1 MNSAS
6 NGTGQTELTM
16 ITLLRQRNFAFLWFG
31 QLVSI
36 LGDWVLFVAL
46 PFYVYNLTG
55 SVLAT
60 GGMFVIRALP
70 SVVFGSFAGVL
81 VDRWDRKRTLITADL
96 SRAALL
102 PLLLTVHSLEGLWI
116 IYLIAFVESTISVFF
131 YPAKSAILPHLV
143 AARSLMAANSLDAIS
158 TNLTRLIGPSLGGL
172 LMGGVGLLGV
182 VLVDT
187 ASYLISG
194 VMITCI
200 SLSTDRAE
208 ERRVQSIAALRWM
221 PLWRDWVAG
230 LAFMQ
235 QERWLISLF
244 VTNGLVML
252 AEGIINVLFVV
263 FVQDVLQGGSMEF
276 GWLMTVRGLGSLVG
290 GFIAGYAST
299 RLVPMHMMTLGAV
312 ATGLVFLA
320 MFNASALPAVLVL
333 FALSGVTWVP
343 YAVSLQTQLQS
354 GVIDHYRGRVFGAF
368 GTMSALMLLSGAGLA
383 SALGDVLGIVP
394 LFDSVAA
401 LYVGAGVV
409 VLVMLRRR
417 QGASQPVEGG
427 NQVAD

>member
-96 SRAALL
+96 S
-102 PLLLTVHSLEGLWI
+102 
-116 IYLIAFVESTISVFF
+116 F